1 MMSDRVYLV
10 APASPIKCLLYLPY
24 ARATQYKLG
33 PERLTQLEKI
43 KCTTAGRGKWFLYTS
58 IYVSI
63 YLSNL

>member
-43 KCTTAGRGKWFLYTS
+43 KCTTAARGK
-58 IYVSI
+58 
-63 YLSNL
+63 